1 MKNLNEL
8 FTPCLILDENKFSK
22 NIERLKSI
30 VDQKNINFRPHLKT
44 AKCIEITKRFSETF
58 GNRAMVSTIEE
69 IEKLKICGINDF
81 LYSVA
86 IVPNKFDRIARC
98 LSEDCKISVLVDDIS
113 IARELVDFYKQT
125 GLKITALIELDLDG
139 HRSGVK
145 SNSSE
150 QLYQIGKCLDN
161 EGLFRGVM
169 SHAGES
175 YNLSNSKDLREC
187 ARNEAEQTL
196 LAVSILKEFSIEC
209 ELVTIG
215 STPTTFSDY
224 HNDKINE
231 LRAGV
236 FVFFDLVQSG
246 VGICRTEDIAISV
259 LTSVISINK
268 DIDAIIIDAGWMAL
282 SRDIGNPCHKVDYGY
297 GQVCDINGKI
307 IEDLIVVNVQQEHG
321 IIKIRKGSKAILPQI
336 KQGDMLRILPNHACA
351 TASAYNRYHVINEE
365 NKNYEIWDRF
375 NDW

>member
-1 MKNLNEL
+1 MKTLNEL
-8 FTPCLILDENKFSK
+8 FTPCLILDETKLSK
-22 NIERLKSI
+22 NIERMKS
-30 VDQKNINFRPHLKT
+30 VVTEKNLNFRPHLKT
-44 AKCIEITKRFSETF
+44 AKCIEITKLFSKLF

-69 IEKLKICGINDF
+69 IEKLKNCGINDF

-86 IVPNKFDRIARC
+86 IVPNKFERIAQF
-98 LSEDCKISVLVDDIS
+98 LSKDCRISVLIDDIS
-113 IARELVDFYKQT
+113 IAKELVDFYKKT

-145 SNSSE
+145 PNSKK
-150 QLYQIGKCLDN
+150 QLNEIGTCLDSV
-161 EGLFRGVM
+161 GLFRGVM

-175 YNLSNSKDLREC
+175 YNLSNNEDLREC

-209 ELVTIG
+209 EIVTIG
-215 STPTTFSDY
+215 STPTALSDY

-246 VGICRTEDIAISV
+246 VGVCNTQDIALSV

-268 DIDAIIIDAGWMAL
+268 NIDAIIVDAGWTAL
-282 SRDIGNPCHKVDYGY
+282 SRDIGNTSHKLDYGY
-297 GQVCDINGKI
+297 GQVCDINGQI
-307 IEDLIVVNVQQEHG
+307 IEDLIVANVQQEHG
-321 IIKIRKGSKAILPQI
+321 IIKLRKGSKAKLPQI
-336 KQGDMLRILPNHACA
+336 KQGDLLRVLPNHACA
-351 TASAYNRYHVINEE
+351 TASAHNKYHVIKKE
-365 NKNYEIWDRF
+365 NKVYDTWDRF
-375 NDW
+375 NNW

>member
-236 FVFFDLVQSG
+236 FVF
-246 VGICRTEDIAISV
+246 
-259 LTSVISINK
+259 
-268 DIDAIIIDAGWMAL
+268 
-282 SRDIGNPCHKVDYGY
+282 
-297 GQVCDINGKI
+297 
-307 IEDLIVVNVQQEHG
+307 LI
-321 IIKIRKGSKAILPQI
+321 
-336 KQGDMLRILPNHACA
+336 
-351 TASAYNRYHVINEE
+351 
-365 NKNYEIWDRF
+365 
-375 NDW
+375 